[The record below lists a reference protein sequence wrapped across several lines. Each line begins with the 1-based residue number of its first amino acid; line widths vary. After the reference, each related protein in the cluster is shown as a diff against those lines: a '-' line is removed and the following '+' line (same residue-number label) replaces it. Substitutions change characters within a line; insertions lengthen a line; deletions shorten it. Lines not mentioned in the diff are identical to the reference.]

1 MDKSAIR
8 RIVTGHDNAGV
19 ARIAIDD
26 YAANAKHFA
35 SGPVSTLIWSTDQCP
50 ADIAIGDNFE
60 DCGARILGT
69 APPPHG
75 SRFTV
80 IDFPAGSAGS
90 MHRTDTLDYVVV
102 ISGDIEMQTDDETTQ
117 LKAGD
122 VLVQRGTN
130 HSWINRSER
139 NATLAFVLID
149 AIPIGIGQAI
159 TGNATA
165 K

>member
-1 MDKSAIR
+1 
-8 RIVTGHDNAGV
+8 
-19 ARIAIDD
+19 
-26 YAANAKHFA
+26 
-35 SGPVSTLIWSTDQCP
+35 
-50 ADIAIGDNFE
+50 
-60 DCGARILGT
+60 
-69 APPPHG
+69 
-75 SRFTV
+75 
-80 IDFPAGSAGS
+80 